1 MASFISI
8 TSLIKRIT
16 SMIQVQTYI
25 FYFALFKCNHTVIPI
40 CIVATIKDHE
50 TYMNFE
56 ACYQ

>member
-1 MASFISI
+1 
-8 TSLIKRIT
+8 
-16 SMIQVQTYI
+16 MIQVQTYI